1 MISPAQSYHG
11 SSMGTLALTGR
22 PALQEPYT
30 PYLAPHLHIPPST
43 WRFDPT
49 GEAALAE
56 LDRLLER
63 HGEARSRRSSANP

>member
-30 PYLAPHLHIPPST
+30 PYLASHLHIPPST
-43 WRFDPT
+43 WRTDPT

-56 LDRLLER
+56 LDRLLGQ
-63 HGEARSRRSSANP
+63 HGKRSRRSSANP